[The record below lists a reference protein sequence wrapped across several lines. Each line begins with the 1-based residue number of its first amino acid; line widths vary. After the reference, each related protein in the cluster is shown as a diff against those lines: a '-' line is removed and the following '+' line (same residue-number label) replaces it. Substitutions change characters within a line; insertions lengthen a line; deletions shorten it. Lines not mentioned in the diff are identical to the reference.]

1 MLTTQKMKV
10 KSSKNVACTCLRK
23 LCKVV
28 DLPEGKFIHL
38 KHKGSELY
46 TTSGIITCI
55 SCGKQY
61 YVSADNGIEKEVTL
75 GRT

>member
-1 MLTTQKMKV
+1 MTKRV
-10 KSSKNVACTCLRK
+10 SFSKNIVCECLRK

-28 DLPEGKFIHL
+28 TLDEGKFIHF
-38 KHKGSELY
+38 KHKGSEMY
-46 TTSGIITCI
+46 TTSGVITCVA
-55 SCGKQY
+55 CKKQF